1 MHVKIYKK
9 KQSIFNGRNT
19 VKTLKS
25 IIYLSLFVL
34 VACSAQDKE
43 VKMAKANWDT
53 GYFQAE
59 IYKTA
64 IEELGYKV
72 TEPKAIK
79 PSVFYVAAAQG
90 DLDLWVNGW
99 FGTHDTYMAE
109 TKGKVQ
115 KVGYVM
121 KKGGLQGYLVDKK
134 TADRLN
140 IKSVLDIKKH
150 AKQFDANNDGKAD
163 MVACPPGWGCEKQ
176 ITKHFAELKLGEFIN
191 PIQAEYSAS
200 MADALARYKNGK
212 SVLFYTWTPNW
223 TVGAFKLG
231 KDVVWI
237 EVPYSKTKVT
247 EVTNATKPS
256 INLGFGADDIRPAA
270 NVAFLKKNPKIQK
283 LLEVASIPLS
293 DIAAQNMLM
302 NKGEK
307 SERQVQGHAKAWI
320 EKNQKTFDSWI
331 AAAK

>member
-1 MHVKIYKK
+1 MLCVLKSEQN
-9 KQSIFNGRNT
+9 QSIFNGRNT

-34 VACSAQDKE
+34 AACSGQDNKE

-59 IYKTA
+59 VYKMA
-64 IEELGYKV
+64 LEELGYKV

-99 FGTHDTYMAE
+99 FGTHDTYLAE
-109 TKGKVQ
+109 TKGKVK

-247 EVTNATKPS
+247 EVAMQQ
-256 INLGFGADDIRPAA
+256 NL
-270 NVAFLKKNPKIQK
+270 
-283 LLEVASIPLS
+283 LLI
-293 DIAAQNMLM
+293 
-302 NKGEK
+302 
-307 SERQVQGHAKAWI
+307 
-320 EKNQKTFDSWI
+320 
-331 AAAK
+331 